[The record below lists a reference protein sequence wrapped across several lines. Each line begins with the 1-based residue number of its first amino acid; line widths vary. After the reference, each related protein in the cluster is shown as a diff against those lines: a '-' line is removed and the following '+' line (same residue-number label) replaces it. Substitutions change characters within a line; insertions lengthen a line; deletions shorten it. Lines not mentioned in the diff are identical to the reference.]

1 MAEVKIGKLVV
12 GGYGTNCYILY
23 REGSDDVIF
32 IDPAQHGDMI
42 YQKLQQKG
50 LTVKGIL
57 LTHGHFDHIGG
68 ASALRQL
75 SGAKIYALDE
85 EQEVCESTHANV
97 SEWAGCPCT
106 IKTNAYLKDGDEI
119 TIADVTCKVIAT
131 PGHTK
136 GSCCYYVEEAGI
148 LVCGDTIFEESVG
161 RTDFPTGSS
170 STLVRSIKEK
180 IFTLPDET
188 VLYPGHG
195 DSTTVEHEKKYNP
208 FCQ

>member
-1 MAEVKIGKLVV
+1 MAEIKIGKLVV
-12 GGYGTNCYILY
+12 GSYGTNCYILY
-23 REGSDDVIF
+23 REGSNEVIF
-32 IDPAQHGDMI
+32 VDPAQHGEMI

-50 LTVKGIL
+50 LVVKGIL
-57 LTHGHFDHIGG
+57 LTHAHFDHIGG

-85 EQEVCESTHANV
+85 EKDLCESTQANV

-106 IKTNAYLKDGDEI
+106 IKPNAYLKDGDEI
-119 TIADVTCKVIAT
+119 TIAGVTCKVIAT

-136 GSCCYYVEEAGI
+136 GSCCYYVQEADI

-170 STLVRSIKEK
+170 SQLIRSIQER
-180 IFTLPDET
+180 IFTLPDQT